1 MASVTRASASL
12 LSRRVSKARSVIS
25 KDFSS
30 RVRVAGSFLEGVS
43 ISARLAAS
51 GTNVSLLV
59 RTAAFAV
66 AIAYNPSA
74 ARMIPSAGLL
84 GMLPAIALP
93 ASMAEGR
100 VVMPG
105 TLGAVQ
111 LVVLA
116 VVP

>member
-1 MASVTRASASL
+1 
-12 LSRRVSKARSVIS
+12 
-25 KDFSS
+25 
-30 RVRVAGSFLEGVS
+30 VAGSFLVTVTMS
-43 ISARLAAS
+43 SRLAAS
-51 GTNVSLLV
+51 GCNVALLV

-84 GMLPAIALP
+84 GMLPAILSTAAAL
-93 ASMAEGR
+93 AESR